1 MGVMG
6 LNLSRNFA
14 NQGISLAL
22 YNRFVKGSEEQVA
35 LKKIK
40 AYPELNSA
48 LPFESLDSFHHLIS
62 FYTNKDNIINVI

>member
-1 MGVMG
+1 MNKKVSWGVLGMGVMG

-35 LKKIK
+35 LKKTK
-40 AYPELNSA
+40 TYRNR
-48 LPFESLDSFHHLIS
+48 F
-62 FYTNKDNIINVI
+62 